1 MKKRKVSLISII
13 VNILLML
20 LSLSMISV
28 FIILVVGSFKPNSD
42 LLKIPEGFFNLNFT
56 LDNYYSVFAKL
67 DFLRVTINSILV
79 TVVRVVVVL
88 YTSAIA
94 AYVLEKMEFKGKNL
108 LFAMILSTMMIPWT
122 VTLVPKYQL
131 MSWFGWLNSYKA
143 LILPFVFDAFG
154 IFMLK
159 QFLKG
164 IPNYFV
170 EAGRI
175 DGASEFYIFHKLV
188 LPQMK
193 GGLAS
198 LGILKAMECWN
209 DFMWPFL
216 VLNRPEKY
224 TLPIALQSLSNSY
237 WNDFSWMLT
246 GITISMIPIIILYI
260 FFKDKLIE
268 GMAFSGTA
276 N

>member
-1 MKKRKVSLISII
+1 MSKAKIFNFL
-13 VNILLML
+13 VNAFLMIMA
-20 LSLSMISV
+20 LSMILV
-28 FIILVVGSFKPNSD
+28 FVVLIIGSFKPNSD
-42 LLKIPEGFFNLNFT
+42 LLKIPNGFLNLDFT
-56 LDNYYSVFAKL
+56 LDNYKAVFSKL
-67 DFLRVTINSILV
+67 DFLRVTFNSMFLAVI
-79 TVVRVVVVL
+79 RVVVVL

-94 AYVLEKMEFKGKNL
+94 AYVLEKMEFKGKHL
-108 LFAMILSTMMIPWT
+108 LFAAILSTMMIPWT

-131 MSWFGWLNSYKA
+131 MSWFKWLNSYNA
-143 LILPFVFDAFG
+143 LIIPFLFDTFG

-159 QFLKG
+159 QFLNG
-164 IPNYFV
+164 IPDYFV

-175 DGASEFYIFHKLV
+175 DGASEFYIFHRLV

-198 LGILKAMECWN
+198 LGILKALDCWN
-209 DFMWPFL
+209 DFMWPYL
-216 VLNRPEKY
+216 VLNRPEKF
-224 TLPIALQSLSNSY
+224 TLPIALKSLSNSY

-246 GITISMIPIIILYI
+246 GITISMIPVVILYL

-268 GMAFSGTA
+268 GMAFAGTA

>member
-1 MKKRKVSLISII
+1 
-13 VNILLML
+13 
-20 LSLSMISV
+20 
-28 FIILVVGSFKPNSD
+28 
-42 LLKIPEGFFNLNFT
+42 LNFT
-56 LDNYYSVFAKL
+56 LDNYKAVFSKL
-67 DFLRVTINSILV
+67 DFIRVTFNSLFLAVI
-79 TVVRVVVVL
+79 RVVVVL

-94 AYVLEKMEFKGKNL
+94 AYVLEKMEFKGKHL
-108 LFAMILSTMMIPWT
+108 LFAAILSTMMIPWT

-131 MSWFGWLNSYKA
+131 MSWFKWLNSYNA
-143 LILPFVFDAFG
+143 LIIPFLFDTFG

-159 QFLKG
+159 QFLNG
-164 IPNYFV
+164 IPDYFV

-175 DGASEFYIFHKLV
+175 DGASEFYIFHRLV

-198 LGILKAMECWN
+198 LGILKALDCWN
-209 DFMWPFL
+209 DFMWPYL
-216 VLNRPEKY
+216 VLNRPEKF
-224 TLPIALQSLSNSY
+224 TLPIALKSLSNSY

-246 GITISMIPIIILYI
+246 GITISMIPVVILYL

-268 GMAFSGTA
+268 GMAFAGTA

>member
-1 MKKRKVSLISII
+1 MKKGKVPPLSML
-13 VNILLML
+13 VNIVLML
-20 LSLSMISV
+20 LSLSMTSV
-28 FIILVVGSFKPNSD
+28 FIILVAGSFKTNSD
-42 LLKIPEGFFNLNFT
+42 LLKMPEGFLNLNFT
-56 LDNYYSVFAKL
+56 LDNFYSVFAKL
-67 DFLRVTINSILV
+67 DFFRVIGNSMMVAVI
-79 TVVRVVVVL
+79 RVGVVL

-94 AYVLEKMEFKGKNL
+94 AYVLEKMEFRGKNL
-108 LFAMILSTMMIPWT
+108 LFAIILSTMMIPGT

-143 LILPFVFDAFG
+143 LILPFVFDTFG

-159 QFLKG
+159 QFLQG

-175 DGASEFYIFHKLV
+175 DGASELYIFHKLV

-198 LGILKAMECWN
+198 LGILKAMESWN

-216 VLNRPEKY
+216 VLNKPEKY

-246 GITISMIPIIILYI
+246 GITISMIPIVILYF

-268 GMAFSGTA
+268 GIAFSGTA

>member
-1 MKKRKVSLISII
+1 MIA
-13 VNILLML
+13 
-20 LSLSMISV
+20 SLSMISV
-28 FIILVVGSFKPNSD
+28 FIILVV
-42 LLKIPEGFFNLNFT
+42 
-56 LDNYYSVFAKL
+56 
-67 DFLRVTINSILV
+67 
-79 TVVRVVVVL
+79 VVRVIIVL

-143 LILPFVFDAFG
+143 LIIPFVFDTFG

-159 QFLKG
+159 QFLQG

-198 LGILKAMECWN
+198 LGILKAM
-209 DFMWPFL
+209 D
-216 VLNRPEKY
+216 
-224 TLPIALQSLSNSY
+224 S

-246 GITISMIPIIILYI
+246 GITISMIPMIIIYI

-268 GMAFSGTA
+268 GMAFAGTA

>member
-1 MKKRKVSLISII
+1 MSKAKIFNFL
-13 VNILLML
+13 VNAFLMIMA
-20 LSLSMISV
+20 LSMILV
-28 FIILVVGSFKPNSD
+28 FVVLIIGSFKPNSD
-42 LLKIPEGFFNLNFT
+42 LLKIPDGFLNLDFT
-56 LDNYYSVFAKL
+56 LDNYKAVFSKL
-67 DFLRVTINSILV
+67 DFLRVTFNSMFLAVI
-79 TVVRVVVVL
+79 RVVVVL

-94 AYVLEKMEFKGKNL
+94 AYVLEKMEFKGKHL
-108 LFAMILSTMMIPWT
+108 LFAAILSTMMIPWT

-131 MSWFGWLNSYKA
+131 MSWFKWLNSYNA
-143 LILPFVFDAFG
+143 LIIPFLFDTFG

-159 QFLKG
+159 QFLYG
-164 IPNYFV
+164 IPDYFV

-175 DGASEFYIFHKLV
+175 DGASEFYIFHRLV

-198 LGILKAMECWN
+198 LGILKALDCWN
-209 DFMWPFL
+209 DFMWPYL
-216 VLNRPEKY
+216 VLNRPEKF
-224 TLPIALQSLSNSY
+224 TLPIALKSLSNSY

-246 GITISMIPIIILYI
+246 GITISMIPVVILYL

-268 GMAFSGTA
+268 GMAFAGTA